1 MNLSFMNRMKVPEW
15 IAKPPF
21 LQWILILLTLVA
33 AVEYTSHTY
42 HKYTGKN
49 LIPTPVVIA
58 KVAPQI
64 KSTDKV
70 EVALETPTKT
80 IRVYPSGSKAKV
92 KLPPEAIE
100 NANIKLTDSTV
111 IKSSESPVQV
121 SQVLDISTGETE
133 TYVQEVPKPWVALEN
148 RGAASI
154 DYGFKRNNSNSVLR
168 LNVRGN
174 LVQLKGIHLGLSG
187 SIYSDGDYFVGV
199 GGEYKW

>member
-1 MNLSFMNRMKVPEW
+1 MTFSIKNLKAPEW
-15 IAKPPF
+15 LTKPPF
-21 LQWILILLTLVA
+21 LTWILILLCLTA
-33 AVEYTSHTY
+33 AVKYADATY
-42 HKYTGKN
+42 ERYQGKT

-64 KSTDKV
+64 KSTEKV
-70 EVALETPTKT
+70 EVVLETPKKT

-100 NANIKLTDSTV
+100 NANIKLTDSTI

-133 TYVQEVPKPWVALEN
+133 TYVQEVPKPWLAFEN
-148 RGAASI
+148 RGAASL
-154 DYGFKRNNSNSVLR
+154 DYGFKRGATNPVLR
-168 LNVRGN
+168 LNVREN
-174 LVQLKGIHLGLSG
+174 LVQLKGVHLGLSG
-187 SIYSDGDYFVGV
+187 SIHSDGDYFVGV